1 MPHSITSFHG
11 SLFGP
16 ENQFAI
22 TLIRAIEQ
30 QPGNL
35 YNPLY
40 LYGQAGAGKTSL
52 VNALAARMQSCANT
66 TVVVTSAQDLSNE
79 LYHQLPPDNRLHP
92 LHKSCVIVEN
102 IQTVKSES
110 TASHLLEQLCDLLPQ
125 TKIQLVV
132 TGRDLSESFSSLR
145 KRLRGRL
152 LSGQIAELEKP
163 TFDTRTAFLEHFAQS
178 QKITM
183 EPGVSAF
190 LAQYLLQPTLAELQ
204 QLLLVLQDAV
214 QMEQETL
221 CVEWLKEN
229 LEPSREIALTL
240 PCVAQEVARQ
250 SGLTVP
256 QLRSPHRTQAIST
269 ARQTAMFLARQLT
282 SSSNREI
289 GRYFNK
295 RHASSVSHA
304 YHKITRCLPH
314 DRVLREQL
322 GQIQSRLQQVSH
334 RNHLKTRHAS

>member
-35 YNPLY
+35 YNPFY
-40 LYGQAGAGKTSL
+40 LYGQAGSGKTSL

-304 YHKITRCLPH
+304 CHKITRCLQH

-322 GQIQSRLQQVSH
+322 GQIQTRLQQVSH

>member
-1 MPHSITSFHG
+1 MTSFHG
-11 SLFGP
+11 YLFGP
-16 ENQFAI
+16 ENQFTI
-22 TLIRAIEQ
+22 TLIRAVEQ

-40 LYGQAGAGKTSL
+40 LYGQAGSGKTSL
-52 VNALAARMQSCANT
+52 INALAARLNSCSNT

-79 LYHQLPPDNRLHP
+79 LYHQLSPDNSHHP
-92 LHKSCVIVEN
+92 FHRSCVIVEN
-102 IQTVKSES
+102 IQTIKSES
-110 TASHLLEQLCDLLPQ
+110 PASQLLEQLCDLLPQ
-125 TKIQLVV
+125 TKTQLVV

-145 KRLRGRL
+145 TRLRGRL
-152 LSGQIAELEKP
+152 LSGQIAELKKP
-163 TFDTRTAFLEHFAQS
+163 TFNTKKAFLEHFAQS
-178 QKITM
+178 QKITL
-183 EPGVSAF
+183 EPGVSSF
-190 LAQYLLQPTLAELQ
+190 LAQYLLQPTLTELQ
-204 QLLLVLQDAV
+204 QLLLVLHDAV
-214 QMEQETL
+214 QMEKETL
-221 CVEWLKEN
+221 CVGWLKEN
-229 LEPSREIALTL
+229 LDPSRESTLTL

-304 YHKITRCLPH
+304 YHKITRCLQH
-314 DRVLREQL
+314 DRVLQEQL
-322 GQIQSRLQQVSH
+322 GQIRSRLQQVSH

>member
-304 YHKITRCLPH
+304 CHKITRCLQH

>member
-163 TFDTRTAFLEHFAQS
+163 TFDTRTAFLEHLAQS

-304 YHKITRCLPH
+304 CHKITRCLQH

-322 GQIQSRLQQVSH
+322 GQIQTRLQQVSH